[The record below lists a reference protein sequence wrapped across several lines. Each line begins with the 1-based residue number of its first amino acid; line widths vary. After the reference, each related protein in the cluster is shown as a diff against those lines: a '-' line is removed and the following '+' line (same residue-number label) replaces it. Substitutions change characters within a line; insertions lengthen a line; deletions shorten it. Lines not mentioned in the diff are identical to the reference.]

1 MNKTEKLREKTEDE
15 LAHRKQELDEQLFK
29 LRFQRATGA
38 LENPMKMRD
47 VRREVARINT
57 ILREREL
64 ASQAES
70 VEKV

>member
-1 MNKTEKLREKTEDE
+1 MNKTQKLREKTEDE
-15 LAHRKQELDEQLFK
+15 LEHRKLELDEQLFK

-47 VRREVARINT
+47 ARREVARINT
-57 ILREREL
+57 ILREREI
-64 ASQAES
+64 ASQAEL